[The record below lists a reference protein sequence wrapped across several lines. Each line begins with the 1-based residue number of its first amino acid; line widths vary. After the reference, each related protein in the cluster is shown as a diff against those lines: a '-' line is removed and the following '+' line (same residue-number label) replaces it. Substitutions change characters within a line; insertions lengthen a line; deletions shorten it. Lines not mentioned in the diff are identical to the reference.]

1 MKLKTLCLSAVLGL
15 SVSNVNAGIPVI
27 DAGSI
32 AQAVL
37 QLDQMRQQLMEAQ
50 KLLEQQKAAYGAI
63 VGSRDVGALFNNPA
77 LKQYLPSGMQSLY
90 NDVKNKNINGI
101 ADKMANAAKQY
112 ENNNKSGTN
121 SASIQQAK
129 QQNALRNKVMLDQ
142 IFDSSQQRLNQLNSL
157 MQSVDGT
164 QDAKAAADLGNRI
177 QAEVGLLQAEQSKI
191 QLVKMLADAE
201 DKLIEQQQR
210 AAIQNYNRVTGK
222 TATKTVQHRF

>member
-1 MKLKTLCLSAVLGL
+1 MKLKTLCLSVVLGL

-50 KLLEQQKAAYGAI
+50 NLLKQQKAAYDAI
-63 VGSRDVGALFNNPA
+63 IGSRDVGALFNNPA
-77 LKQYLPSGMQSLY
+77 LKQYLPDGMQSLY

-101 ADKMANAAKQY
+101 ADKMANVAKQY
-112 ENNNKSGTN
+112 QNGNKSGTN
-121 SASIQQAK
+121 STSIQQAK

-142 IFDSSQQRLNQLNSL
+142 IFDASQNRLNQLNSL
-157 MQSVDGT
+157 MKSVDGT

-201 DKLIEQQQR
+201 DKLVAEQQR
-210 AAIQNYNRVTGK
+210 AAIQNYNRSTGK
-222 TATKTVQHRF
+222 TVSQTVQHRF